1 MPYRLTA
8 LTQEKLANR
17 LKFYEDLGI
26 ELFYRTRAT
35 GSEARGGSPVGL
47 DIPAYADAG
56 RAAVPVSRTSGF
68 REAESPAGNLATQFS
83 ETPVR
88 TDSPYEEPL
97 PNNPAKPIIS
107 TAPRVHSSPQAPQK
121 SEILPRAPGISL
133 FDSLDRIPNDSLL
146 KVREDLGECTRCKL
160 HRTRKSIVFAD
171 GNPKAELVFV
181 GEGPGHDE
189 DVQGLPFVG
198 RAGKLLNQMIEAMGL
213 HRKDVYICNVVK
225 CRPPEN
231 RLPERDEIEQ
241 CSPFLLRQLD
251 VISPKVIVCLGAC
264 AAQTLLQTNR
274 GISHFRGQWLEFRGH
289 KLMATYH
296 PAYLLRNPA
305 AKSEVWKD
313 LQKVMTVLGLEV
325 KRGKA
330 TEAGKP
336 S

>member
-1 MPYRLTA
+1 MADRLIASTQDK
-8 LTQEKLANR
+8 LTNR

-35 GSEARGGSPVGL
+35 GSEARSISPVSAGAG
-47 DIPAYADAG
+47 IPVYADAG
-56 RAAVPVSRTSGF
+56 RAAVPVSGTSGI
-68 REAESPAGNLATQFS
+68 RETEIPKLAVPFS
-83 ETPVR
+83 ETTAPAY
-88 TDSPYEEPL
+88 SPYEEPL
-97 PNNPAKPIIS
+97 PKNPAKPVIS
-107 TAPRVHSSPQAPQK
+107 TAPRVLSSPQAPPK
-121 SEILPRAPGISL
+121 IEILPRAPGISL
-133 FDSLDRIPNDSLL
+133 FDSLDRIPNDNLL

-160 HRTRKSIVFAD
+160 HRTRKTIVFAD
-171 GNPKAELVFV
+171 GNPKAELIFV

-213 HRKDVYICNVVK
+213 QRKDVYICNVVK

-313 LQKVMTVLGLEV
+313 LQKVMSVLGLEV
-325 KRGKA
+325 KKVRA
-330 TEAGKP
+330 TEAGK
-336 S
+336 SL